1 MSGLNLQNSTGN
13 LYLKSVNNI
22 FLKKRIGK
30 NREARVEKED
40 LKEVDKL
47 TKQIEALEKNPD
59 HDKAKAADLKTQRHE
74 IMKKESHEILIVK
87 R

>member
-1 MSGLNLQNSTGN
+1 MLIVTITTNNCRKILAT
-13 LYLKSVNNI
+13 LYG
-22 FLKKRIGK
+22 FGEKRIGK